1 VAAVVKPQANYF
13 GGETRS
19 KKPDLVQFISTT
31 IQCRWATKAFKVGK
45 RAASDSS
52 YDVLG

>member
-1 VAAVVKPQANYF
+1 MTAVVKPQANYF

-19 KKPDLVQFISTT
+19 KKPDLLQFVSTT
-31 IQCRWATKAFKVGK
+31 IQSRWATKAFKVGE
-45 RAASDSS
+45 RAASDSP